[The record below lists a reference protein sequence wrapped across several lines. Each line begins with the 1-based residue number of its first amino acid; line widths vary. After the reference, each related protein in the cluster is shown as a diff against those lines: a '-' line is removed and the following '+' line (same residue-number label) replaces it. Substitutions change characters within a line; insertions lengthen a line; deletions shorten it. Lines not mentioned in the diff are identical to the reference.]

1 MPFDTQGNFTRV
13 HNWENDR
20 QNDIEIM
27 SDRHDEEDDNFS
39 EALNECFL
47 RDGRVSLSG
56 NLNAGNFQ
64 IKNVAQALADND
76 AVNLGQVINIKDNVV
91 EQLRNIISTLCYI
104 GDVKPSL
111 QGANHGNWLLCN
123 GQEISRTYYSELFDL
138 IGTRFGVGDGINTF
152 NIPDY
157 RGKFLRGLGGN
168 SAADIYTTQE
178 EGLPDIV
185 ATGGSYP
192 EGLSGADASS
202 GAISRGTGS
211 GTGYRLDTG
220 GGAYFNETFS
230 ASGSNAIYGASN
242 HVTPINQAVNW
253 FIKAKGE

>member
-27 SDRHDEEDDNFS
+27 SDRHDEEDDNFA

-47 RDGRVSLSG
+47 RDGRTSLSG

-64 IKNVAQALADND
+64 IKNVAQALASND
-76 AVNLGQVINIKDNVV
+76 AVNLGQVINIKDVAV
-91 EQLRNIISTLCYI
+91 EQLKNMISEICYI
-104 GDVKPSL
+104 GDIKPSL
-111 QGANHGNWLLCN
+111 QMANHDNWLLCN
-123 GQEISRTYYSELFDL
+123 GQEVSRTDYSELFEL
-138 IGTRFGVGDGINTF
+138 IGTRFGAGDGINTF
-152 NIPDY
+152 NIPNY
-157 RGKFLRGLGGN
+157 CGKFLRGLGGN
-168 SAADIYTTQE
+168 SAPDIYTTQE
-178 EGLPDIV
+178 EGLPNIV
-185 ATGGSYP
+185 ATGGSYM
-192 EGLSGADASS
+192 EGLSGTDASA
-202 GAISRGTGS
+202 GAISRTPGS

-220 GGAYFNETFS
+220 GGAYFNETFD
-230 ASGSNAIYGASN
+230 ASQSNAIYGASN